1 MVYLLRFSNAKAEG
15 TTIISNAAKEPHI
28 VNVATFLNNM
38 GAKISGAGTSEIK
51 IVGVSK
57 LHSCFHEVVPD
68 YIETG
73 TYMILASAL
82 GDAITIEN
90 IIPDHVE
97 SLISKLEDVG
107 VPMEIGVDYINIKAP
122 EKLKATNVKTQ
133 VYPGFPTDLQQ
144 PFAALLTQA
153 TGKSVINETIYE
165 NRFQNLYELNKMG
178 ATTELLTN
186 QKAVIVGP
194 TKLTGKTVRATDLRA
209 GASLVIAGLIA
220 NGTTTILDAD
230 YVLRGYEGLVEKL
243 TNVGAKIKL
252 EKED

>member
-1 MVYLLRFSNAKAEG
+1 
-15 TTIISNAAKEPHI
+15 
-28 VNVATFLNNM
+28 
-38 GAKISGAGTSEIK
+38 
-51 IVGVSK
+51 
-57 LHSCFHEVVPD
+57 
-68 YIETG
+68 
-73 TYMILASAL
+73 
-82 GDAITIEN
+82 
-90 IIPDHVE
+90 
-97 SLISKLEDVG
+97 
-107 VPMEIGVDYINIKAP
+107 MEIGVDYINIKAP

-194 TKLTGKTVRATDLRA
+194 TKLNGKTVRATDLRA